1 MDDATKQAAEKAG
14 LKDLDLL
21 KLYDDDVP
29 IEVALIDL
37 KARFGHH
44 ATAFRQD
51 TRIMPRA
58 EYEAA
63 RASFLRDAERQDGK
77 RREGAEMAR
86 AYGRFA

>member
-1 MDDATKQAAEKAG
+1 MTDRETAAQKAG
-14 LKDLDLL
+14 LRDMDLL

-37 KARFGHH
+37 KAKFGHH
-44 ATAFRQD
+44 ATAFHQD
-51 TRIMPRA
+51 GRTMQRA

-63 RASFLRDAERQDGK
+63 RASFLRDAERGDSK
-77 RREGAEMAR
+77 RREDAEAAR

>member
-1 MDDATKQAAEKAG
+1 MDDATKQAAKKEG

-21 KLYDDDVP
+21 KLYDADVP

-44 ATAFRQD
+44 ATAFHQD
-51 TRIMPRA
+51 GRTMQRA

-63 RASFLRDAERQDGK
+63 RASFVRDAERGDGK
-77 RREGAEMAR
+77 RREDAEAAR
-86 AYGRFA
+86 AYGRFS